1 MKTVDAGE
9 IAFRDQF
16 RLGCQPVL
24 HLVTRLRSKGGQF
37 MSASTEIRARNL
49 PFRRQR
55 PRIACLRLSRTL
67 W

>member
-24 HLVTRLRSKGGQF
+24 HLVTRLR
-37 MSASTEIRARNL
+37 
-49 PFRRQR
+49 
-55 PRIACLRLSRTL
+55 TL
-67 W
+67 VLIGEVSFPSYFVR